1 MKYQISYLSP
11 SGNCRKLAE
20 AFEDI
25 LEDAYV
31 TNLKYDNDIQGE
43 VHLVGFE
50 MNKPSFKAIPY
61 EVMEHLDQL
70 EGKTVLLFVTC
81 PFQADQNTK
90 VLLERTILPFLPDS
104 CDYRGLFLCI
114 GQASQQ
120 LLSKLQ
126 DISAQQPEDQRT
138 SVLLERCKASA
149 GHPDEDDIMR
159 ACLFVSKE
167 LELD

>member
-11 SGNCRKLAE
+11 VGNCAKLAE

-25 LEDAYV
+25 LEDV
-31 TNLKYDNDIQGE
+31 CVVDLECDNEIAGE

-50 MNKPSFKAIPY
+50 MNEVNFKAIPY
-61 EVMEHLDQL
+61 EIMEFLDGV
-70 EGKTVLLFVTC
+70 EGKTVLLFATC
-81 PFQADQNTK
+81 PFQADQVTRDQ
-90 VLLERTILPFLPDS
+90 LERVILPFLPND
-104 CDYRGLFLCI
+104 CDYRGLFLCS
-114 GQASQQ
+114 GQGTNAF
-120 LLSKLQ
+120 LSNIRTL
-126 DISAQQPEDQRT
+126 AQKRPEDEKVSSLLKSCQD
-138 SVLLERCKASA
+138 SV